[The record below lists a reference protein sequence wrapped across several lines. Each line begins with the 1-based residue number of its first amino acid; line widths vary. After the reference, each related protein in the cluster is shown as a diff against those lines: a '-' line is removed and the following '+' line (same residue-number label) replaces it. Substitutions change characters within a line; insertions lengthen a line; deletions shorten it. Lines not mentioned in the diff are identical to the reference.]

1 MREEDYK
8 TPIFFF
14 HSKVTTTWIILAR
27 IWVSVW
33 DRTWTPWNTISA
45 TFGWSCF
52 YERKTQNVC
61 SNSQVG
67 SLSCWC
73 LVLRE
78 IFPLFQRVL
87 VTLFA
92 ILSLSLFPFLFNL
105 CSLLLFY
112 LPHLPFFLLIRKKI
126 LANVLKKELTYGC
139 LKIVSTKEINLFLKF
154 YLRNKILVEELVC
167 SHTNYKKVSSAISRT
182 FVSIVPW
189 AQLFFWAGIA
199 KPTQLTVVLSQ
210 LLLRLTLK
218 NA

>member
-1 MREEDYK
+1 MIGAYIIWSKRWTGPKSIYLATVQLKLVSNLTLNCTSKLILYFTSGINTLCYERGRLQDTY
-8 TPIFFF
+8 FFF

-33 DRTWTPWNTISA
+33 DRTCTPWNTISA

-52 YERKTQNVC
+52 YERKTHNVC

-78 IFPLFQRVL
+78 IFPLFQCVL

-112 LPHLPFFLLIRKKI
+112 LPHLPFF
-126 LANVLKKELTYGC
+126 C
-139 LKIVSTKEINLFLKF
+139 
-154 YLRNKILVEELVC
+154 
-167 SHTNYKKVSSAISRT
+167 
-182 FVSIVPW
+182 
-189 AQLFFWAGIA
+189 
-199 KPTQLTVVLSQ
+199 
-210 LLLRLTLK
+210 
-218 NA
+218 